1 MNLLI
6 EENEDLGQVD
16 HTVNY
21 PRIKSNIKLYEQDK

>member
-21 PRIKSNIKLYEQDK
+21 PRTKSNHEQDK